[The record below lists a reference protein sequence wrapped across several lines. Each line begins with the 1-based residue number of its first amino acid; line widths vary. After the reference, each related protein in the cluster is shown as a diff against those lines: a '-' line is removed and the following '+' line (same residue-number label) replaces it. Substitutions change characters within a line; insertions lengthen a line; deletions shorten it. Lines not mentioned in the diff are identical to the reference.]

1 MHLLVTDPATP
12 DVAALL
18 SEHLAD
24 MHASSPACSVHA
36 LDVERLR
43 APHVTFVAARDEDGA
58 LLGVGA
64 LSRLSPDH
72 AEIKSMRTSATHRGE
87 GVGRAVLD
95 HLVAIARDEGLTRV
109 SLETG
114 TAAAFLPAHRLY
126 ERAGFEHCEPF
137 AHYTVDP
144 HSRYYTLALT

>member
-1 MHLLVTDPATP
+1 
-12 DVAALL
+12 
-18 SEHLAD
+18 

-87 GVGRAVLD
+87 GVGRALLD

-114 TAAAFLPAHRLY
+114 TTGAFLPAHRLY
-126 ERAGFEHCEPF
+126 EGAGFEHCGPF

>member
-1 MHLLVTDPATP
+1 MKLQITDPATP

-18 SEHLAD
+18 GEHLAD

-43 APHVTFVAARDEDGA
+43 APGVTFVAARGDDGA

-72 AEIKSMRTSATHRGE
+72 AEIKSMRTAAARRGA

-95 HLVAIARDEGLTRV
+95 HLVAIARHEGLTRV

-114 TAAAFLPAHRLY
+114 TTAAFFAAHRLY
-126 ERAGFEHCEPF
+126 ERAGFERCAPF